1 MDMADAYDPL
11 PHESEVLP
19 CSPDI
24 YQQVWGEAGKLRSSG
39 ELLNLGERVECPVV
53 AIHGDYDPHPAA
65 GVKEPL
71 ARVIKDFHFILLEK
85 CGHHPWLER
94 QAKQQF
100 YDALRREIR
109 LISLI
114 AFNGRSMCLASSF

>member
-109 LISLI
+109 L
-114 AFNGRSMCLASSF
+114 